1 MRPLMLHTGIRS
13 ASRNLTKLHT
23 TRVFTSVFV
32 YTSMT
37 ANNFLKNLRTP
48 LLSIKIRELK
58 YIIFRWLQTLH
69 HNTKTTTT
77 TTTELRNECTLG
89 FLVQIAFL
97 YTHHTRRSR
106 YDEGRS

>member
-1 MRPLMLHTGIRS
+1 MRLPMLHTGIRS

-23 TRVFTSVFV
+23 ARVFTSVFV

-37 ANNFLKNLRTP
+37 ANNFLKNPCTP
-48 LLSIKIRELK
+48 LLSIKIREPK

-69 HNTKTTTT
+69 NNTKTTT
-77 TTTELRNECTLG
+77 TTTELRNEYTLG

-97 YTHHTRRSR
+97 YTHHTRRPR